1 MIYRVSFAALVFATS
16 VFVASAEPVK
26 SLPGEDGRI
35 PALSPDPFPDR
46 LSAYVWR
53 NWGLVETE
61 RLEAVVGAPR
71 GALAGPVPCLRSMA
85 TPRQDR

>member
-35 PALSPDPFPDR
+35 PVAKRESRGSLVIR
-46 LSAYVWR
+46 SAK
-53 NWGLVETE
+53 L
-61 RLEAVVGAPR
+61 
-71 GALAGPVPCLRSMA
+71 
-85 TPRQDR
+85 

>member
-35 PALSPDPFPDR
+35 PVAERESRGSL
-46 LSAYVWR
+46 VI
-53 NWGLVETE
+53 WGFQNI
-61 RLEAVVGAPR
+61 AIDY
-71 GALAGPVPCLRSMA
+71 LRKA
-85 TPRQDR
+85 

>member
-35 PALSPDPFPDR
+35 PVAKRESQ
-46 LSAYVWR
+46 
-53 NWGLVETE
+53 
-61 RLEAVVGAPR
+61 
-71 GALAGPVPCLRSMA
+71 VPCDMGFPKHSH
-85 TPRQDR
+85 

>member
-35 PALSPDPFPDR
+35 PVAKRES
-46 LSAYVWR
+46 
-53 NWGLVETE
+53 
-61 RLEAVVGAPR
+61 R
-71 GALAGPVPCLRSMA
+71 GSVPCDTVDVIRSA
-85 TPRQDR
+85 EL